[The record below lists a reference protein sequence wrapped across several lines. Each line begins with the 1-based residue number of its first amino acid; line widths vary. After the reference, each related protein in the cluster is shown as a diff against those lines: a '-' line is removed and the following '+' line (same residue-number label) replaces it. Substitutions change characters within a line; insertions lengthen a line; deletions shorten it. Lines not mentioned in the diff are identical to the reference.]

1 MAPLREQK
9 KGRAHSHGL
18 FSHCFEAALPV
29 LHILDERVLIGF
41 GVVWHRFT
49 FVI

>member
-1 MAPLREQK
+1 MAPLRER

-18 FSHCFEAALPV
+18 FAHYFEAALAV
-29 LHILDERVLIGF
+29 LHILDKRVLIGF
-41 GVVWHRFT
+41 RVVGHRFT